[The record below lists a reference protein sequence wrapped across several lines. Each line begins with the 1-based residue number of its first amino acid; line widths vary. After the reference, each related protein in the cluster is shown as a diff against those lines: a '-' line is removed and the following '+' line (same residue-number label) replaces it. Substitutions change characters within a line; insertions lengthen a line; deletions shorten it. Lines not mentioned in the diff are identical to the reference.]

1 MNKTLFEFM
10 PSKALITLVEAN
22 NIHEKSFGNPEWQ
35 EAYSRFVRE
44 TNYRDIDSEKF
55 LSYVKFYS
63 RLQKTTND
71 RMEVSKEGDVTTT
84 VTRMMD
90 RGLLK
95 KGIQDYRED
104 MLGRYYGIR

>member
-22 NIHEKSFGNPEWQ
+22 NIQEKSFGNPEWSD
-35 EAYSRFVRE
+35 AYSRFVRQ
-44 TNYRDIDSEKF
+44 TNYQDIDAEKF

-90 RGLLK
+90 RGLMK

-104 MLGRYYGIR
+104 MLGKYYGIR

>member
-22 NIHEKSFGNPEWQ
+22 NIQEKSFGNPEWQ

-44 TNYRDIDSEKF
+44 TNYQDIDSEKF